1 MNRSRG
7 VAQGLAGLSVLLIGL
22 VLGCHQSV
30 APADRV
36 AEVNGEPIP
45 YAAFEEFLR
54 RNSVSGLGVLGS
66 DVLSSLL
73 DQFLDE
79 QLLSRLASDRLGG
92 LDVRDPRAAAEALL
106 DQTVAQPDMGKVTAY
121 YQRNRA
127 SFDLPERIYLRQ
139 LLFADR
145 EEAERIRQRW
155 ASGAQYAEILDEVAA
170 VETAHA
176 GEEGWFARSELPPA
190 FADLL
195 FALADG
201 TVSEVLPADYGLH
214 VFQVVQHN
222 PAGIAPLAE
231 VADDIYDV
239 LVDQR
244 RQEALG
250 QLVAEARG
258 RYNVRVFERNVPFN
272 YLGVFDSNRDDEKN

>member
-1 MNRSRG
+1 MICSRS
-7 VAQGLAGLSVLLIGL
+7 VVHGLPRLSVLMIGL
-22 VLGCHQSV
+22 VLGCDRSV

-45 YAAFEEFLR
+45 YAAFEEFLA

-79 QLLSRLASDRLGG
+79 RLLCRLAADRLGEV
-92 LDVRDPRAAAEALL
+92 DVRDARSAAEALL
-106 DQTVAQPDMGKVTAY
+106 GETVVQPDMGTVTAY
-121 YQRNRA
+121 YRRNRA
-127 SFDLPERIYLRQ
+127 SFDLPERVYLRQ
-139 LLFADR
+139 LLFTER
-145 EEAERIRQRW
+145 SVAERIRQRW
-155 ASGAQYAEILDEVAA
+155 ASGAQYADILDEVAA

-176 GEEGWFARSELPPA
+176 GEEGVFARTELPPA

-195 FALADG
+195 FGLADG

-214 VFQVVQHN
+214 VFQVVRHH
-222 PAGIAPLAE
+222 PAGIAPIAE
-231 VADDIYDV
+231 VADEINDV
-239 LVDQR
+239 LIDQR
-244 RQEALG
+244 RQEALA
-250 QLVAEARG
+250 QLVAEARE

-272 YLGVFDSNRDDEKN
+272 YQGEFDSNIDDEKN